1 MEQVL
6 YSLPDGWK
14 WLTLSETT
22 LNAKADI
29 VDGPFGSNLKASEY
43 VNEGVP
49 ILRLQNVDRL
59 SFINKNIQFITK
71 EKAEQLSRHSYKVGD
86 IVITKLGAPLG
97 KACIVPDDF
106 EDGRIVADIVR
117 ARINEDAFD
126 KRYICYA
133 INSSACVR
141 QLESQTKGATR
152 PRVNLSHM
160 RGLILPVA
168 PISEQKRIVEKLDA
182 LLTRIDTAIEYLQES
197 VTLADALYASE
208 LNEVFP
214 SDADIESLTDKDG
227 WVSLSDIC
235 TFENGDRGKNYP
247 SKSAFVAEG
256 IPVVSAGNL
265 GERYIDHK
273 KLNYITPERYDLLRS
288 GRIKIGD
295 ILFCL
300 RGSLGKVAI
309 SKDIKEGVIASS
321 LVIIRPKDRV
331 SAEYIYKYLKS
342 SLCQKFIS
350 YYNNGAA
357 QPNLSAKSL
366 GKFMLPLPNADQQKV
381 IVDALDEK
389 YQLNQKLLDGLNSKI
404 ISLQSLK
411 ASILDSAFKGEL

>member
-6 YSLPDGWK
+6 YKLPDGWEWHSVK
-14 WLTLSETT
+14 KLSHNIQYGHTAKAESNGNAKFLRITDIQDGKIDWQGVPTVSLEKKEIRKYALNDDDLIFARSGATAGKSILIKNAPKDAVFASYLIRIVPNKKDIIPEYLSYFFLTPAYWEVVGQNAAGAAQPNINGTKLSEF
-22 LNAKADI
+22 I
-29 VDGPFGSNLKASEY
+29 V
-43 VNEGVP
+43 
-49 ILRLQNVDRL
+49 
-59 SFINKNIQFITK
+59 
-71 EKAEQLSRHSYKVGD
+71 
-86 IVITKLGAPLG
+86 
-97 KACIVPDDF
+97 
-106 EDGRIVADIVR
+106 
-117 ARINEDAFD
+117 
-126 KRYICYA
+126 
-133 INSSACVR
+133 
-141 QLESQTKGATR
+141 
-152 PRVNLSHM
+152 
-160 RGLILPVA
+160 PVA
-168 PISEQKRIVEKLDA
+168 PQGEQKRIVEKLDA
-182 LLTRIDTAIEYLQES
+182 LLTRIDTAIQHLQQS
-197 VTLADALYASE
+197 VTLADELYASE

-214 SDADIESLTDKDG
+214 SDVDIESLTDKDG
-227 WVSLSDIC
+227 WLSLSDIC

-273 KLNYITPERYDLLRS
+273 GLNYITPERYELLRS
-288 GRIKIGD
+288 GRIRVGD

-309 SKDIKEGVIASS
+309 SKDINEGVIASS
-321 LVIIRPKDRV
+321 LVIIRPKDQV

>member
-6 YSLPDGWK
+6 YSLPDGWE
-14 WLTLSETT
+14 WLGFDSLVENLDGKRIPIKTSERSKDNAIYPYYGATGIIDYVDDYIYEGEKLLISEDGANLVARKYPIAFLADGKYWVNNHAHVVDAYKDKTSNKYLSYFFAV
-22 LNAKADI
+22 LDL
-29 VDGPFGSNLKASEY
+29 S
-43 VNEGVP
+43 
-49 ILRLQNVDRL
+49 
-59 SFINKNIQFITK
+59 SFITGSAQPK
-71 EKAEQLSRHSYKVGD
+71 LSQKKLNSIKV
-86 IVITKLGAPLG
+86 A
-97 KACIVPDDF
+97 
-106 EDGRIVADIVR
+106 
-117 ARINEDAFD
+117 
-126 KRYICYA
+126 
-133 INSSACVR
+133 
-141 QLESQTKGATR
+141 
-152 PRVNLSHM
+152 
-160 RGLILPVA
+160 VA
-168 PISEQKRIVEKLDA
+168 PIAEQKRIVEKLDA
-182 LLTRIDTAIEYLQES
+182 LLTRIDTAIEHLQES

-208 LNEVFP
+208 LNAVFP

-227 WVSLSDIC
+227 WVSLSDTC

-273 KLNYITPERYDLLRS
+273 GLNYITPERYDLLRS
-288 GRIKIGD
+288 GRIRIGD

-309 SKDIKEGVIASS
+309 SKDIDEGVIASS

-366 GKFMLPLPNADQQKV
+366 GKFMLPLPNAEHQKL
-381 IVDALDEK
+381 IVDGLDEK

-411 ASILDSAFKGEL
+411 ESILDSAFKGEL

>member
-14 WLTLSETT
+14 WHKLKDLTT
-22 LNAKADI
+22 KI
-29 VDGPFGSNLKASEY
+29 GSGATPK
-43 VNEGVP
+43 GG
-49 ILRLQNVDRL
+49 
-59 SFINKNIQFITK
+59 
-71 EKAEQLSRHSYKVGD
+71 EKAYKSSGISLIRSLNVHDCFFKEEKLAFIDDEQANGLKNVVVESGD
-86 IVITKLGAPLG
+86 VLLNITGASI
-97 KACIVPDDF
+97 ARCCIVPNEF
-106 EDGRIVADIVR
+106 LPARVNQHVAIIRPTEYVDSKFLNYLI
-117 ARINEDAFD
+117 INPKFKA
-126 KRYICYA
+126 
-133 INSSACVR
+133 
-141 QLESQTKGATR
+141 QLLWLGAGGATR
-152 PRVNLSHM
+152 QALTKAMVEELNIP
-160 RGLILPVA
+160 LPSL
-168 PISEQKRIVEKLDA
+168 PEQKRIVEKLDA
-182 LLTRIDTAIEYLQES
+182 LLTRIDTAIEHLQQS

-214 SDADIESLTDKDG
+214 SDADIESLSDKAG

-273 KLNYITPERYDLLRS
+273 GLNYITPERYDLLRS

-309 SKDIKEGVIASS
+309 SKDLDEGVIASS
-321 LVIIRPKDRV
+321 LVIIRPKACV

-342 SLCQKFIS
+342 SLCQQFIS
-350 YYNNGAA
+350 FYNNGAA

-366 GKFMLPLPNADQQKV
+366 GKFMLPLPNADEQK
-381 IVDALDEK
+381 IIIDGLDEK
-389 YQLNQKLLDGLNSKI
+389 YQHNQKLLDALRGKI
-404 ISLQSLK
+404 DSLKILK

>member
-6 YSLPDGWK
+6 YSLPDGWEWK
-14 WLTLSETT
+14 TLSDVVDKTENLNPLKHADQLWTYIDISSVNSNRFTITDPKEVLGKDAPSRAKKHVQINDVIFATT
-22 LNAKADI
+22 R
-29 VDGPFGSNLKASEY
+29 PNLKNIALVRDEYRSPVASSGFC
-43 VNEGVP
+43 VLRANE
-49 ILRLQNVDRL
+49 N
-59 SFINKNIQFITK
+59 
-71 EKAEQLSRHSYKVGD
+71 
-86 IVITKLGAPLG
+86 
-97 KACIVPDDF
+97 
-106 EDGRIVADIVR
+106 
-117 ARINEDAFD
+117 
-126 KRYICYA
+126 
-133 INSSACVR
+133 
-141 QLESQTKGATR
+141 
-152 PRVNLSHM
+152 
-160 RGLILPVA
+160 ILPAFLFYFVTTDFVQA
-168 PISEQKRIVEKLDA
+168 QIEPYVSGASYPAITDRNLKKASIPIPCIEEQKRIVEKLEA
-182 LLTRIDTAIEYLQES
+182 LLTRIDTAIDHLQES

-214 SDADIESLTDKDG
+214 SDADIESLSDRYG
-227 WVSLSDIC
+227 WVYLSDIC

-273 KLNYITPERYDLLRS
+273 GLNYITPERYDLLRS

-309 SKDIKEGVIASS
+309 SKDIDDGVIASS
-321 LVIIRPKDRV
+321 LVIVRPKDRV
-331 SAEYIYKYLKS
+331 SAEYVYRYFKS

-366 GKFMLPLPNADQQKV
+366 GKFMLPLPNSEEQKK
-381 IVDALDEK
+381 IVNDLDEK
-389 YQLNQKLLDGLNSKI
+389 YQLNQKLLDALRIKI
-404 ISLQSLK
+404 NRLERLK
-411 ASILDSAFKGEL
+411 ASILDSAFKGDL

>member
-6 YSLPDGWK
+6 YKLPDGWEWK
-14 WLTLSETT
+14 RIEDIFTITSGKNLTKKDMHDEGEFPVYGGNGIAGRYNDFNLSGSNIIIGRVGALCGNVRLVNSDIWVTDNAFFIKEYKVDILKEYLAKVLST
-22 LNAKADI
+22 LNLGATANKAAQPVI
-29 VDGPFGSNLKASEY
+29 
-43 VNEGVP
+43 
-49 ILRLQNVDRL
+49 
-59 SFINKNIQFITK
+59 
-71 EKAEQLSRHSYKVGD
+71 SYKGIKD
-86 IVITKLGAPLG
+86 LVIPYPPL
-97 KACIVPDDF
+97 D
-106 EDGRIVADIVR
+106 
-117 ARINEDAFD
+117 
-126 KRYICYA
+126 
-133 INSSACVR
+133 
-141 QLESQTKGATR
+141 
-152 PRVNLSHM
+152 
-160 RGLILPVA
+160 
-168 PISEQKRIVEKLDA
+168 EQKRIVEKIDA
-182 LLTRIDTAIEYLQES
+182 LLTRIDTAIEHLQES
-197 VTLADALYASE
+197 ITLADALYASE

-214 SDADIESLTDKDG
+214 SDADIEFLSDKAG

-273 KLNYITPERYDLLRS
+273 GLNYITPERYDLLRS

-309 SKDIKEGVIASS
+309 SKDIDEGVIASS
-321 LVIIRPKDRV
+321 LVIIRPKACV

-342 SLCQKFIS
+342 SLCQQFIS
-350 YYNNGAA
+350 FYNNGAA

-366 GKFMLPLPNADQQKV
+366 GKFMLPLPNADEQK
-381 IVDALDEK
+381 IIIDGLDEK
-389 YQLNQKLLDGLNSKI
+389 YQHNQKLLDALRDKI
-404 ISLQSLK
+404 DSLKILK

>member
-6 YSLPDGWK
+6 YKLPDGWEWK
-14 WLTLSETT
+14 RIEEVFTITSGKNLTKKDMADEGKFSVYGGNGIAGRYNDFNLS
-22 LNAKADI
+22 
-29 VDGPFGSNLKASEY
+29 GSNIIIGRVGALCGNVCLVNGDIWVTDNAFFIKEYKVDILKEY
-43 VNEGVP
+43 LAQV
-49 ILRLQNVDRL
+49 L
-59 SFINKNIQFITK
+59 SALNLGETANKAAQPVI
-71 EKAEQLSRHSYKVGD
+71 SYKGIKD
-86 IVITKLGAPLG
+86 LVIPYPPL
-97 KACIVPDDF
+97 D
-106 EDGRIVADIVR
+106 
-117 ARINEDAFD
+117 
-126 KRYICYA
+126 
-133 INSSACVR
+133 
-141 QLESQTKGATR
+141 
-152 PRVNLSHM
+152 
-160 RGLILPVA
+160 
-168 PISEQKRIVEKLDA
+168 EQKRIVEKLDA
-182 LLTRIDTAIEYLQES
+182 LLTRIDTAIEHLQQS

-227 WVSLSDIC
+227 WVSLSDTC

-273 KLNYITPERYDLLRS
+273 GLNYITPERYDLLRS
-288 GRIKIGD
+288 GRIRIGD

-309 SKDIKEGVIASS
+309 SKDIDEGVIASS

-366 GKFMLPLPNADQQKV
+366 GKFMLPLPNAEHQKL
-381 IVDALDEK
+381 IVDGLDEK

>member
-1 MEQVL
+1 MEQIL
-6 YSLPDGWK
+6 YSLPDGWEWK
-14 WLTLSETT
+14 RIEDVFTITSGKNLTKKDMHDEGEFPVYGGNGIAGRYNDFNLS
-22 LNAKADI
+22 
-29 VDGPFGSNLKASEY
+29 GSNIIIGRVGALCGNVRLVNSDIWVTDNAFFIKEYKVDILKEY
-43 VNEGVP
+43 LAKV
-49 ILRLQNVDRL
+49 L
-59 SFINKNIQFITK
+59 SKLNLGETANKAAQPVI
-71 EKAEQLSRHSYKVGD
+71 SYKGIKD
-86 IVITKLGAPLG
+86 LVIPYPPL
-97 KACIVPDDF
+97 D
-106 EDGRIVADIVR
+106 
-117 ARINEDAFD
+117 
-126 KRYICYA
+126 
-133 INSSACVR
+133 
-141 QLESQTKGATR
+141 
-152 PRVNLSHM
+152 
-160 RGLILPVA
+160 
-168 PISEQKRIVEKLDA
+168 EQKRIVEKLDA
-182 LLTRIDTAIEYLQES
+182 LLTRIDTAIEHLQES

-214 SDADIESLTDKDG
+214 SDADIESLSDKAG

-273 KLNYITPERYDLLRS
+273 GLNYITPERYDLLRS

-309 SKDIKEGVIASS
+309 SKDIDEGVIASS
-321 LVIIRPKDRV
+321 LVIIRPKARV

-342 SLCQKFIS
+342 SLCQQFIS
-350 YYNNGAA
+350 FYNNGAA

-366 GKFMLPLPNADQQKV
+366 GKFMLPLPNADEQK
-381 IVDALDEK
+381 IIIDGLDEK
-389 YQLNQKLLDGLNSKI
+389 YQHNQKLLDALIYKI
-404 ISLQSLK
+404 DSLKILK

>member
-6 YSLPDGWK
+6 YKLPDGWRYESLGKLTHIVGGATPAKNQATYWGGQIK
-14 WLTLSETT
+14 WASVRDLHSEELLDTEFKIT
-22 LNAKADI
+22 EE
-29 VDGPFGSNLKASEY
+29 GLKNS
-43 VNEGVP
+43 
-49 ILRLQNVDRL
+49 
-59 SFINKNIQFITK
+59 STNIIPPETVVISTRVG
-71 EKAEQLSRHSYKVGD
+71 LGKV
-86 IVITKLGAPLG
+86 VITKDS
-97 KACIVPDDF
+97 V
-106 EDGRIVADIVR
+106 
-117 ARINEDAFD
+117 
-126 KRYICYA
+126 A
-133 INSSACVR
+133 INQDLKGLLIKGDIEVR
-141 QLESQTKGATR
+141 YLFYWLKSQAEYIKSVGTGAT
-152 PRVNLSHM
+152 VKGVKLDFIKNLSCP
-160 RGLILPVA
+160 LPK
-168 PISEQKRIVEKLDA
+168 PNEQKRIVEKLDA
-182 LLTRIDTAIEYLQES
+182 LLIRIDTAIAHLQES

-208 LNEVFP
+208 LNEIFP
-214 SDADIESLTDKDG
+214 SDADIESLSDIDS

-265 GERYIDHK
+265 GERYIEHK
-273 KLNYITPERYDLLRS
+273 GLNYITPERYDLLRS

-309 SKDIKEGVIASS
+309 SKDIDEGVIASS
-321 LVIIRPKDRV
+321 LVIIRPKECV

-342 SLCQKFIS
+342 SLCQQFIS
-350 YYNNGAA
+350 FYNNGAA

-366 GKFMLPLPNADQQKV
+366 GKFMLPLPSAAEQKI
-381 IVDALDEK
+381 IVHGLDEK
-389 YQLNQKLLDGLNSKI
+389 YQLNQKLLEALRNKI

>member
-6 YSLPDGWK
+6 SQLPDEWK
-14 WLTLSETT
+14 YQKLKTLIKMHYG
-22 LNAKADI
+22 KALKA
-29 VDGPFGSNLKASEY
+29 VDRIQGDVPVYGSNGVVGSH
-43 VNEGVP
+43 NEHLWSQPTVVIGRKGSVGEANLALTPSWTIDTAYYIEIIDQEVLDLMYFYHFADRFDVSSISQKGVKP
-49 ILRLQNVDRL
+49 GINRNDYLNL
-59 SFINKNIQFITK
+59 SF
-71 EKAEQLSRHSYKVGD
+71 
-86 IVITKLGAPLG
+86 PL
-97 KACIVPDDF
+97 PPL
-106 EDGRIVADIVR
+106 
-117 ARINEDAFD
+117 N
-126 KRYICYA
+126 
-133 INSSACVR
+133 
-141 QLESQTKGATR
+141 
-152 PRVNLSHM
+152 
-160 RGLILPVA
+160 
-168 PISEQKRIVEKLDA
+168 EQKRIVEKLDA
-182 LLTRIDTAIEYLQES
+182 LLSRIDTAIEHLQES

-214 SDADIESLTDKDG
+214 SDADIESLSDKAG

-273 KLNYITPERYDLLRS
+273 GLNYITPERYELLRS
-288 GRIKIGD
+288 GRIRMGD

-309 SKDIKEGVIASS
+309 SKDINEGVIASS
-321 LVIIRPKDRV
+321 LVIIRPKDQV
-331 SAEYIYKYLKS
+331 SAKYIYKYLKS